1 MVVVYRPPPF
11 KKNRLNVSLFL
22 DEFSTFLE
30 KVITTTKPLTIV
42 GDFNFHLDDV
52 NQKAAVR
59 FQELLDVFN
68 LKQHVRD
75 PTYKNGHTLDLVI
88 TRADEEPVGNVRV
101 SEPAISD
108 HCAIHFD
115 TSHLVKPRF
124 ERQKVTYRKL
134 RSVDKGLFTQDIKN
148 SALMNHELTDV
159 SALVDCYNK
168 TLLSLLNE
176 HAPVKSCI
184 VTISPAAPWY
194 SENIKLEKAK
204 RRKLER
210 KWRKDKL
217 VVHSEMYVEQCV
229 LVNKLIHDT
238 KMRF

>member
-1 MVVVYRPPPF
+1 M
-11 KKNRLNVSLFL
+11 N
-22 DEFSTFLE
+22 
-30 KVITTTKPLTIV
+30 
-42 GDFNFHLDDV
+42 DV
-52 NQKAAVR
+52 NQRAAVR

-75 PTYKNGHTLDLVI
+75 PTHKSGHTLDLVI

-101 SEPAISD
+101 SDPAISD

-134 RSVDKGLFTQDIKN
+134 SSVDKG
-148 SALMNHELTDV
+148 LTDV
-159 SALVDCYNK
+159 SALVHYYNK

-176 HAPVKSCI
+176 HAPVKSRI
-184 VTISPAAPWY
+184 VTIRPAAPWY

-210 KWRKDKL
+210 KWHKDKL
-217 VVHSEMYVEQCV
+217 VVHREMYVEQCV
-229 LVNKLIHDT
+229 RVNKLIHDT
-238 KMRF
+238 KMRFYADIINKITKNQRVQFSSIGRMLNLKADKKLP